1 MTASEFTWHPSPETI
16 EHANW
21 TAFMR
26 GAGVRDFAELTRR
39 EAQDPHWFWSEIIR
53 YLDFRFDRPYTSLTD
68 VSRGTP
74 FTQWCK
80 DGTTNLVLNALDK
93 WEGEDREREAILWEG
108 EDGTLRR
115 WTVAELDREVC
126 KVAAGLTALGVR
138 PGDCIGIYMPTVP
151 ETAAAF
157 LAIVK
162 IGCIALPLFSGFGAD
177 AIASRLAEGGA
188 SVVFTTDAT
197 LRRGQ
202 PVHMKHV
209 LDEALMRLP
218 QVRKV
223 IVVPRYVAVSCS
235 MTAGRDL
242 TWRQLTAHRPDR
254 HPTLMVDAEAPLLLM
269 FTSGT
274 TGKPKGA
281 VHSHCG
287 LSIKAA
293 MDCRLAWDFHPGDR
307 LLWQADFG
315 WLAGPMYVIGTLL
328 NRATF
333 LMLEGVP
340 DYPVPGRYW
349 RSAQDLRA
357 NILGLAPTL
366 ARGLRRH
373 GDSEVDRYD
382 LSAVRVVPIAGEP
395 CDADTWRWIFEHVC
409 RRRAPVLNL
418 SGGTE
423 IGGGIVASNI
433 LFPIKPGSFHG
444 PVPGSGA
451 DIVDASGHSLPAG
464 EIGELVMRRMSI
476 GLTRSLWK
484 DDKRYLDSYW
494 TQIPG
499 MWVQGDLAT
508 RDADGCWFLLGRSDD
523 TLKVAGK
530 RTGPAEIEELLIAT
544 QLVSEVAVVGV
555 PDPVKGSA
563 VVCAVIPVP
572 QELADDSLA
581 RKLSDAVVSGLGSA
595 FRPKRILF
603 VNDLPRTRNM
613 KILRRVVR
621 AVLTDTPAGDL
632 SSLLNPESVEALR
645 QLADAQAA

>member
-1 MTASEFTWHPSPETI
+1 
-16 EHANW
+16 
-21 TAFMR
+21 
-26 GAGVRDFAELTRR
+26 
-39 EAQDPHWFWSEIIR
+39 
-53 YLDFRFDRPYTSLTD
+53 
-68 VSRGTP
+68 
-74 FTQWCK
+74 
-80 DGTTNLVLNALDK
+80 
-93 WEGEDREREAILWEG
+93 
-108 EDGTLRR
+108 
-115 WTVAELDREVC
+115 
-126 KVAAGLTALGVR
+126 
-138 PGDCIGIYMPTVP
+138 
-151 ETAAAF
+151 
-157 LAIVK
+157 
-162 IGCIALPLFSGFGAD
+162 
-177 AIASRLAEGGA
+177 
-188 SVVFTTDAT
+188 
-197 LRRGQ
+197 
-202 PVHMKHV
+202 VHMKHV
-209 LDEALMRLP
+209 LDEALARLP

-223 IVVPRYVAVSCS
+223 IVVPRFETVSCS

-242 TWRQLTAHRPDR
+242 TWKDLTAGQPAR
-254 HPTLMVDAEAPLLLM
+254 HPTLMVDAEAPMLLM

-274 TGKPKGA
+274 TGRPKGA

-287 LSIKAA
+287 LSIKSA
-293 MDCRLAWDFHPGDR
+293 MDCRLVWDFHAGDR
-307 LLWQADFG
+307 LLWLADFG

-328 NRATF
+328 NRTTF

-357 NILGLAPTL
+357 TILGLAPTL

-373 GDSEVDRYD
+373 GDSEIDRYD
-382 LSAVRVVPIAGEP
+382 LSAVRIVPIAGEP

-409 RRRAPVLNL
+409 RRRAPILNL

-444 PVPGSGA
+444 PIPGSGA
-451 DIVDASGHSLPAG
+451 DIVDPSGNRVPAG

-484 DDKRYLDSYW
+484 DDARYLESYW
-494 TQIPG
+494 NRIPG
-499 MWVQGDLAT
+499 LWVQGDLAT

-555 PDPVKGSA
+555 PDPVKGTA
-563 VVCAVIPVP
+563 VVCAVIAAP
-572 QELADDSLA
+572 EKLADASLA
-581 RKLSDAVVSGLGSA
+581 SKLSDAVVAGLGSA

-603 VNDLPRTRNM
+603 VKDLPRTRNM

-621 AVLTDTPAGDL
+621 AVLTGTPAGDL
-632 SSLLNPESVEALR
+632 SSLLNPEAVEALR
-645 QLADAQAA
+645 RLANAQAA